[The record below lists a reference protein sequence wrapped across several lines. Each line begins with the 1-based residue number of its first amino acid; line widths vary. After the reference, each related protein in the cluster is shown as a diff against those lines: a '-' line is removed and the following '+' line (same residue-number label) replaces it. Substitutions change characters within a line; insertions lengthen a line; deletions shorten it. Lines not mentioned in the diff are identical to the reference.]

1 MTAKPPEQIEKP
13 IMQDV
18 FSTLSFFR
26 PTTAQVRPLVELVQ
40 LPDNSLPVVE
50 EIEGENDCPACD

>member
-1 MTAKPPEQIEKP
+1 MTAKPPERMEKS

-18 FSTLSFFR
+18 FSALSFFR
-26 PTTAQVRPLVELVQ
+26 PTTTQARPAVELVQ
-40 LPDNSLPVVE
+40 LTDDSLPVVE